1 MQQQPPQL
9 MNITTEQIQKYLDE
23 NKELIMAIMEYQNQ
37 GKVAESAPYQAQLQ
51 QNLMFLAKIADAQ
64 PQGSTSSQTPQQSTL
79 QQEQHVQ
86 SAQAAMAKQH
96 PGFSAPKLPFHLNDQ
111 QQQPEQPMYLQQQ
124 QPEQPMYLQQQQ
136 PEQPMYLQQQQ
147 LNQPQVGLRSAAP
160 GGAYHGVQS
169 GMGNNFMNI
178 QGNRQDTSEDG
189 AGEGF
194 RNSGYGQR

>member
-1 MQQQPPQL
+1 MQQPPQL

-23 NKELIMAIMEYQNQ
+23 NKELIVAIMENQNQ

-51 QNLMFLAKIADAQ
+51 QNLMYLAKIADAQ

-124 QPEQPMYLQQQQ
+124 Q
-136 PEQPMYLQQQQ
+136 
-147 LNQPQVGLRSAAP
+147 LNQPQVGLRTAAP

-178 QGNRQDTSEDG
+178 QGNKQDTSEDG

-194 RNSGYGQR
+194 RNSVYGQR